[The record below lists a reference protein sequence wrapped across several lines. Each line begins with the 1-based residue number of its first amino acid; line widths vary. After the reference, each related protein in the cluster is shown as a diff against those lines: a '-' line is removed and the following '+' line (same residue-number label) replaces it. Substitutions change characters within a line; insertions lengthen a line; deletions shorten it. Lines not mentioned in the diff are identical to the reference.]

1 MNRNFID
8 GMLSVGNLTYR
19 TNQPRT
25 LTLSNS
31 FYGVRKSFHQTGNS
45 IRNSI
50 NEITRKSKSEAC
62 VNAPQFV

>member
-1 MNRNFID
+1 
-8 GMLSVGNLTYR
+8 MLSVGNLTYR

-50 NEITRKSKSEAC
+50 NEITRKSKSNTDAK
-62 VNAPQFV
+62 

>member
-1 MNRNFID
+1 MNRNFIN

-31 FYGVRKSFHQTGNS
+31 FYGVRKSFHQTGNR

-50 NEITRKSKSEAC
+50 NEITRKSKSNTDAK
-62 VNAPQFV
+62 